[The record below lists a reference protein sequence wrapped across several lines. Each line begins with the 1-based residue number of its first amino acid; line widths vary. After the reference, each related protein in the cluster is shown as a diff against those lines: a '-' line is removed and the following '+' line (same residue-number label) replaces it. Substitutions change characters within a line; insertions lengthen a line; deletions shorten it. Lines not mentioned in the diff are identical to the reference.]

1 MQYVGWFLILIC
13 LHVIINGHPN
23 VTDWIIFA
31 VGIVLVL
38 PSMIKFFKEE
48 L

>member
-23 VTDWIIFA
+23 ATDWTIFVIAIIMVVAPHLKHFR
-31 VGIVLVL
+31 
-38 PSMIKFFKEE
+38 SKE
-48 L
+48 